1 MRAPPGAGRL
11 TLLGVSD
18 ASDLRN
24 RRVPNALCRRREVRA
39 QGAEA
44 RLSLVNEQRS
54 FGDGAVL
61 RRARRGDED
70 GILDCIRRLA
80 EYEKEPDAV
89 QTTAN
94 DLRQALFGSSPSVFA
109 HVVEKGGQIVAIAV
123 WFLNYSTWTGRNGI
137 YLEDLFVRESERRNG
152 YGRALL
158 KALAEVCAERGYR
171 RLEWSVLDWNEP
183 SIRFYRSIGATGMD
197 EWTVQ
202 RLNGAALARLAAD

>member
-1 MRAPPGAGRL
+1 M
-11 TLLGVSD
+11 D
-18 ASDLRN
+18 
-24 RRVPNALCRRREVRA
+24 
-39 QGAEA
+39 
-44 RLSLVNEQRS
+44 EQRQLN
-54 FGDGAVL
+54 GGAVL
-61 RRARRGDED
+61 RWARRGDED

-89 QTTAN
+89 RTTAD
-94 DLRQALFGSSPSVFA
+94 DLCQTLFCPSPSVFA
-109 HVVEKGGQIVAIAV
+109 HVVEKGGQIVAVAV

-137 YLEDLFVRESERRNG
+137 YLEDLFVREGERRHG

-202 RLNGAALARLAAD
+202 RLSGDALARLAAS